1 MTDATST
8 TSTTPTSTDAVKTD
22 DEKVTYE
29 KGSWQESLQKSNAL
43 MVRSAADRK
52 KASHL
57 LWTGAQVAISEWLPK
72 ATTDSTGETLYGS
85 IIDVLGVKRK
95 GDASKIKTV
104 AIAVVKHNLVLA
116 SHENLSKAY
125 AEATRLTKT
134 VADEAA
140 EDDAAEKAIE
150 GLAVPNSTTTVE
162 GAALILLG
170 KGIDGAVVAIL
181 DALGA
186 NNEAAHRAFMRA
198 LSSEIADRVQAA
210 KPKPV
215 AKASGPKAGATQAT
229 KAAAPKATVA
239 DGSTKAKTKAEPAT
253 KAAPKAKATPVSAS
267 KGDPNKKALPV
278 KVKATPVPVAKA
290 G

>member
-1 MTDATST
+1 MSENTST
-8 TSTTPTSTDAVKTD
+8 TETTAH
-22 DEKVTYE
+22 TYA
-29 KGSWQESLQKSNAL
+29 KGSWQESLEKSAVL
-43 MVRSAADRK
+43 MGKSTEARK
-52 KASHL
+52 KASAL
-57 LWTGAQVAISEWLPK
+57 LWSGAQAAIAEWTPK
-72 ATTDSTGETLYGS
+72 ADTDSTGETLYGS
-85 IIDVLGVKRK
+85 IIDVLGTKRK

-104 AIAVVKHNLVLA
+104 AVATVRHGLVLA

-125 AEATRLTKT
+125 AEAIRLTKT

-150 GLAVPNSTTTVE
+150 ALAANVPNSTTTVE

-215 AKASGPKAGATQAT
+215 AKAAGPKTGATQAT

-239 DGSTKAKTKAEPAT
+239 DGATKAKATPAK

-267 KGDPNKKALPV
+267 KGDPNKKALP
-278 KVKATPVPVAKA
+278 KATPVKATPVPVAKA